1 MWLDASP
8 VPAHPPGDRSGL
20 RVLPE
25 ESAWLRHGLTLAG
38 GAVEARTAPLHT
50 TVTVHRARSPLCDYQ
65 PEGLAA
71 AMVRWAEEEFRLE
84 PRAVRTTF
92 DRQADR
98 YVYDW

>member
-1 MWLDASP
+1 VWLDASP

-25 ESAWLRHGLTLAG
+25 
-38 GAVEARTAPLHT
+38 
-50 TVTVHRARSPLCDYQ
+50 
-65 PEGLAA
+65 GLAT
-71 AMVRWAEEEFRLE
+71 AMLQWAEEEFRLE